1 MYIRAFC
8 ERDQEDWPTLVFLA
22 KCCYNSM
29 VSRTTKK
36 MLFYLCYKQRLC
48 WLVYYLLVRSRLC
61 VSKKNSWDII
71 HWMRLNGLRNRKWYS
86 AMLRQWWR
94 RLKTVIL
101 AWWIKNVWG
110 SIESGRKGLVGLEEL
125 WNIHGIIHQVV
136 RNVDLCVSN
145 KKILHLDVC
154 VLVLGKRGGKSWHPV
169 IYVSLFQKYH
179 RDEKDVLVAKLSAT
193 TTIIRVMDWCGW
205 QGDGLTT
212 STRRSE

>member
-1 MYIRAFC
+1 MREQEKLLGYHSLDAAQWVAQSQMIFC
-8 ERDQEDWPTLVFLA
+8 NA
-22 KCCYNSM
+22 KAM
-29 VSRTTKK
+29 MTKAQDRYTSVVK
-36 MLFYLCYKQRLC
+36 
-48 WLVYYLLVRSRLC
+48 
-61 VSKKNSWDII
+61 
-71 HWMRLNGLRNRKWYS
+71 
-86 AMLRQWWR
+86 
-94 RLKTVIL
+94 
-101 AWWIKNVWG
+101 KNVWG